1 MRQRFCREC
10 GNWHELEVWPAECI
24 PSAPAGRSTSIPVPM
39 FISDT
44 MDATEHLDGKFYTS
58 KSRFRE
64 VTKAHDCVEIGNDPA
79 RLRRPTMV
87 KPDRAKNREALKQA
101 EYMVANG
108 IPVSAAN

>member
-1 MRQRFCREC
+1 MKQWVDL
-10 GNWHELEVWPAECI
+10 GNGRKVW
-24 PSAPAGRSTSIPVPM
+24 RSVDTQPIARSDMLPVPN

-44 MDATEHLDGKFYTS
+44 MEPTEHLDGKFYTS

-64 VTKAHDCVEIGNDPA
+64 ITKAHDCVEIGNDPA

-87 KPDRAKNREALKQA
+87 KPDKAKNREALKQA

-108 IPVSAAN
+108 IPVPTVK